1 MKSKSKMGLVYC
13 ITCNETNENYISS
26 TITTL
31 KQRMFSHKCQYTNAR
46 SIIDRNNYKV
56 IILEDNIDIDIL
68 KMRQQFYMDCC
79 DNLVNKMKAYTKPVI
94 KIRCVCG
101 SRINTHYYNQH
112 ILTWKHKSFMN
123 KIKSV

>member
-1 MKSKSKMGLVYC
+1 MGLVYC
-13 ITCNETNENYISS
+13 ITCNETNENYIGS
-26 TITTL
+26 TTMTL
-31 KQRMFSHKCQYTNAR
+31 KQRMTQHKSIKQSSGAR

-56 IILEDNIDIDIL
+56 IILEDNIDRDIL

-94 KIRCVCG
+94 KISCMCG
-101 SRINTHYYNQH
+101 SIINTRYYNQH

>member
-1 MKSKSKMGLVYC
+1 MGLVYC
-13 ITCNETNENYISS
+13 ITCNETNEKYIGS

-31 KQRMFSHKCQYTNAR
+31 KQRMFSHKCNYSCGR

-56 IILEDNIDIDIL
+56 IILEDNIDRDIL
-68 KMRQQFYMDCC
+68 KMRQQFYMDSC
-79 DNLVNKMKAYTKPVI
+79 DNLINKMKAYTTKPVI
-94 KIRCVCG
+94 KISCVCG
-101 SRINTHYYNQH
+101 SIIRKDYNHQH